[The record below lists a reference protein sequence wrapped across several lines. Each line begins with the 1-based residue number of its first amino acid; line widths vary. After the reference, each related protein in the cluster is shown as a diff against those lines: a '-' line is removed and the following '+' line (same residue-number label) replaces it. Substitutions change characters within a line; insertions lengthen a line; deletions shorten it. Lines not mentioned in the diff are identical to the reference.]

1 MKNLK
6 LQTGILALCFVIFNG
21 NAQDLINPEKY
32 FDFQPGSDGML
43 FNYQPLIDYLR
54 ILDNASDKLEM
65 REIGLSPEG
74 KKMYIVFISA
84 AENIKKLDAY
94 KEINKTLALS
104 DDIEPAMLDEWV
116 NTSKVFAMT
125 TLSMHAGEVAPSQA
139 APLIAYELITSTDA
153 DIIKWLNDVV
163 LMMVPSQ
170 NPDGMDMIVNHYKK
184 YKGTKYEG
192 CSMPG
197 VYNKYV
203 GHDNN
208 RDYVTLTQSDTRA
221 IANTYTNEWYPQV
234 LLEKHQMW
242 STGTRYFVPPNHDP
256 IAENINEEMW
266 NWTWIFGS
274 NMAKDMTSQG
284 LAGVSQH
291 YLFDDYWP
299 GSTETS
305 IWMNIISL
313 LTEAASVQYAKPV
326 YIEPN
331 ELMVIGKGLS
341 EYKKSINMPLP
352 WKGGWWH
359 LSDIVEYERV
369 STLSFL
375 KTASLYRKEIL
386 KFRNNMCCQA
396 IEKGS
401 NEAPYY
407 FILPRKQQDVGELIS
422 LIKLLNNH
430 GIKVFELNDDIS
442 FNNLTFTKG
451 DVVVPLNQPYRA
463 LIKEILEKQYYPER
477 HYTPGGE
484 LIKPYDI
491 TSWSVPLHKGL
502 KSFQIDQKINP
513 ELSEITKPESIGAT
527 AMVLNAGSTIAL
539 SPNNNAHYKIVFDLL
554 ASGKEVKRSTKSFI
568 TPSGEFPSG
577 SFIINSADFTGGEV
591 YQMAYFELPAGLQ
604 FENLKNPKIALI
616 ETWDH
621 DMDAGWTR
629 WLFDRYN
636 IKFEVLHPA
645 DITKTDLS
653 KYTFLVFPDADKNL
667 LLDGKYKSKEG
678 IYSSGEYPPEYEKGI
693 TAKGLQKIFKY
704 IDEGGRVI
712 SWGGSV
718 SLFLGNQSIVIDE
731 KKEEKEEFTLPI
743 TDISEELSK
752 KGLFC
757 PGTLLKVKMNPESKF
772 SYGLPEVINVFS
784 RANPVFQTSVPVF
797 DMDRRVIGHYP
808 EKEIIVSGYAEK
820 IEWVGEKPAI
830 VWVKKGKGEMVFM
843 SFCPQFRGSTDGTF
857 KLLFNSL
864 LLN

>member
-1 MKNLK
+1 MKNTNFLI
-6 LQTGILALCFVIFNG
+6 GILFFCFTLFKV
-21 NAQDLINPEKY
+21 NAQDITSPEKY
-32 FDFQPGSDGML
+32 FGFQPGSDGML
-43 FNYQPLIDYLR
+43 FNYQPLIDYLS
-54 ILDNASDKLEM
+54 ILDKASDKLEM
-65 REIGLSPEG
+65 REIGYSPEG

-84 AENIKKLDAY
+84 AENIKKLDTY
-94 KEINKTLALS
+94 KEINKKLALS
-104 DDIEPAMLDEWV
+104 ADIEPAMLDEWV

-125 TLSMHAGEVAPSQA
+125 TLSMHANEVAPSQA

-153 DIIKWLNDVV
+153 DIIKWMNDVV

-184 YKGTKYEG
+184 YKGTKYDG

-203 GHDNN
+203 GHDDN

-221 IANTYTNEWYPQV
+221 IANAYSNEWYPQV

-274 NMAKDMTSQG
+274 NMAKDMTSKG

-305 IWMNIISL
+305 LWMNIISL

-326 YIEPN
+326 YVEPN
-331 ELMVIGKGLS
+331 ELTVIGKGLS

-352 WKGGWWH
+352 WEGGWWH

-369 STLSFL
+369 STLSYL

-386 KFRNNMCCQA
+386 KFRNNMCREA
-396 IEKGS
+396 MEKGI

-407 FILPRKQQDVGELIS
+407 FILPGKQQDIGELVN
-422 LIKLLNNH
+422 LIKLLNRH
-430 GIKVFELNDDIS
+430 GVKVFKLAEDIS

-451 DVVVPLNQPYRA
+451 DVIVPLNQPYRA
-463 LIKEILEKQYYPER
+463 LIKEIMEKQYYPER

-484 LIKPYDI
+484 LMQPYDI

-502 KSFQIDQKINP
+502 TSFQIDQKIYP
-513 ELSEITKPESIGAT
+513 VLSEITKPESVGAI
-527 AMVLNAGSTIAL
+527 AMVSNTGRYIAL
-539 SPNNNAHYKIVFDLL
+539 SPNNNVHYKIVFDMFNN
-554 ASGKEVKRSTKSFI
+554 GKEVKRAIKSFK
-568 TPSGEFPSG
+568 TSSGEFPAG
-577 SFIINSADFTGGEV
+577 TFIINATDFKGGEV
-591 YQMAYFELPAGLQ
+591 YQMAYLDSLADLQ
-604 FENLKNPKIALI
+604 IENLKNPKIALM

-629 WLFDRYN
+629 WVFDSYN
-636 IKFEVLHPA
+636 IRFEVLHPA
-645 DITKTDLS
+645 DIVKSDLS
-653 KYTFLVFPDADKNL
+653 KYTCLVFPDADKNL

-678 IYSSGEYPPEYEKGI
+678 TYYTGEYPPEYEKGI

-704 IDEGGRVI
+704 IDEGGSVI
-712 SWGGSV
+712 SWGSSV
-718 SLFLGNQSIVIDE
+718 PLFLGNQSIVTDE
-731 KKEEKEEFTLPI
+731 KKEEKEEFTLPV
-743 TDISEELSK
+743 TDISDDLGK
-752 KGLFC
+752 KGLSC
-757 PGTLLKVKMNPESKF
+757 PGTLLKVKMNTSSKI
-772 SYGLPEVINVFS
+772 SYGLPSTINVFS
-784 RANPVFQTSVPVF
+784 RANPVFRTSVPVF
-797 DMDRRVIGHYP
+797 DMDRRVIGTYP
-808 EKEIIVSGYAEK
+808 EKEIVVSGYADK
-820 IEWVGEKPAI
+820 IELVAEKPAI

-843 SFCPQFRGSTDGTF
+843 AFCPQFRGSTDGTF

-864 LLN
+864 LLK